1 MNAMSGGPTGL
12 AVLMVTIM
20 AVGAAA
26 PAWAQADNQ
35 TQGQPSAG
43 KPDNDDQLRSIG
55 SGAGRIAT
63 QPVKDV
69 GLSRKDIPPVLVAA
83 AINPYGLDGAR
94 TCTQIA
100 QSVTALN
107 EVLGPDYAPDGPK
120 TKENRA
126 GKLAEAG
133 GQTIVNS
140 LIPFRGL
147 VREVSGAASA
157 QRQMNA
163 TVDAGLARRGFLRG
177 LHSARRCKT
186 TF

>member
-1 MNAMSGGPTGL
+1 MTSVPGRAARLFPLMA
-12 AVLMVTIM
+12 AVMIVS
-20 AVGAAA
+20 A
-26 PAWAQADNQ
+26 PALAQDGNQAQAQ
-35 TQGQPSAG
+35 STAGQP
-43 KPDNDDQLRSIG
+43 NDDTLHSIG
-55 SGAGRIAT
+55 NGAGRIAT

-69 GLSRKDIPPVLVAA
+69 GLSRKEIPPVLVAA
-83 AINPYGLDGAR
+83 AANPYGLDGAR

-100 QSVTALN
+100 EGVRGLN
-107 EVLGPDYAPDGPK
+107 AVLGPDYAPDGPK
-120 TKENRA
+120 AQENRA

-157 QRQMNA
+157 QRQMDA
-163 TVDAGLARRGFLRG
+163 AVDAGLARRGFLRG

>member
-1 MNAMSGGPTGL
+1 MTGVSGRAAGF
-12 AVLMVTIM
+12 AALM
-20 AVGAAA
+20 AAA
-26 PAWAQADNQ
+26 MATSIVPALAQDGNRAQAQ
-35 TQGQPSAG
+35 SAAN
-43 KPDNDDQLRSIG
+43 PPEDDTLHSIG

-69 GLSRKDIPPVLVAA
+69 GLSKTDIPPVLVTAA
-83 AINPYGLDGAR
+83 ADPYALEGAR
-94 TCTQIA
+94 TCVQIA
-100 QSVTALN
+100 EQVRALN
-107 EVLGPDYAPDGPK
+107 AALGPDYAPDGPQA
-120 TKENRA
+120 KENRA

-163 TVDAGLARRGFLRG
+163 AVDAGLARRGFLRG

>member
-1 MNAMSGGPTGL
+1 MTGILGRSARLAGLMLAAMTISGAVPAL
-12 AVLMVTIM
+12 AQ
-20 AVGAAA
+20 G
-26 PAWAQADNQ
+26 DNQ
-35 TQGQPSAG
+35 TQGQSSKPSG
-43 KPDNDDQLRSIG
+43 GDDQLRSIG

-69 GLSRKDIPPVLVAA
+69 GLSKKDIPPALLTAA
-83 AINPYGLDGAR
+83 ANPYSLEGAR

-100 QSVTALN
+100 QNVKALN
-107 EVLGPDYAPDGPK
+107 EVLGADYAPDGP
-120 TKENRA
+120 TAKENRA

-163 TVDAGLARRGFLRG
+163 AVDAGLARRGFLRG